1 MKEWIYGRNPVYEVL
16 RAGRRHFFRLRLMQG
31 VSEKDR
37 LGEIIELCRSKKI
50 RIEYTP
56 KHKLDE
62 IASHHQGVLLEA
74 SGYRYSELD
83 DMMFLAEERNE
94 APFILGLDT
103 LKDPQN
109 LGVLLR
115 TAEAVGVHGV
125 VLPLRQ
131 TASVTPAVVNSSSGA
146 CEHLRIVQANLAQAL
161 NELKNNN
168 LWVMGLDNSL
178 QAELPN
184 KLDLRGP
191 IALVVGSEGSG
202 MRRLVHQ
209 SCDLIMRL
217 PMRGQVESLNAAA
230 AGSIALYLIWE
241 ARGFSE

>member
-1 MKEWIYGRNPVYEVL
+1 
-16 RAGRRHFFRLRLMQG
+16 
-31 VSEKDR
+31 
-37 LGEIIELCRSKKI
+37 
-50 RIEYTP
+50 
-56 KHKLDE
+56 
-62 IASHHQGVLLEA
+62 
-74 SGYRYSELD
+74 
-83 DMMFLAEERNE
+83 
-94 APFILGLDT
+94 
-103 LKDPQN
+103 
-109 LGVLLR
+109 
-115 TAEAVGVHGV
+115 V

-202 MRRLVHQ
+202 MRRLVRQ